1 MAAKKTTTGTATRSE
16 QTEPMFSK
24 DSCICPFCKQKG
36 LGGCPS

>member
-1 MAAKKTTTGTATRSE
+1 MAAKKTATGTAATNV
-16 QTEPMFSK
+16 QQGT